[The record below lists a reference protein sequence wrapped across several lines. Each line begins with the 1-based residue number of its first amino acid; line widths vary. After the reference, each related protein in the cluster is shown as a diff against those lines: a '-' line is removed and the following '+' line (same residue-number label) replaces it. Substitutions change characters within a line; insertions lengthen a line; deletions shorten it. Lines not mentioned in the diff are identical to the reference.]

1 MNNENEEIEEI
12 EEYSKTHEKR
22 KKSFSQISYKEL
34 IFFKEEIYK
43 TIKEFE
49 KKIKNETNISLNDF
63 EKRIIE
69 GEKTIEKFDNKF
81 NIYAK
86 KDELEEKKLELKT
99 EINKKLQK
107 QIDNITSSNIQI
119 SAIRNDLSNACFKYD
134 KIFLDNLTIKGFI
147 GDGCKYKNIK
157 EYILQNK
164 EELSKFDSI
173 NQKVLIDL
181 KSFKSKTDSIIKE
194 FGLQLE
200 TLRNSFGEYINMQIE
215 KYDKKQQNII
225 NELNDK
231 INECY
236 VKNSSFVEEIKNES
250 LNLIKFVDEVKEIKD
265 EINKMKNDIHDDL
278 ISNLEKT
285 KKMDLTV
292 LNEFNEIKKEFKNIK
307 TNISSLSE
315 LLTENYDENINKKE
329 IKNEIINNF
338 NNTLINLMKDAK
350 SEKMKIISKK
360 SERKTSGTNLNEF
373 KKGYSFAMKPG
384 RRASQINMVYSMG
397 NAQLIN
403 EEKNEDII
411 KHSLSIKKSLN
422 SNINNSIN
430 INNSNFNNN
439 NNMNNRNS
447 NNNNIS
453 NNNNTNVNNISINIS
468 SNNHNNILLNVNDN
482 NQIENKSIV
491 MDDVYKNRESIK
503 NSFNN
508 NSIKKITEKAS
519 KDKTN
524 NKNESIKQTMS
535 LSSLN
540 SIDDDEIISNKKN
553 KESEKMIN
561 TKISKNENFTQS
573 KIELITQPS
582 KTEINNIKKE
592 DPNKNKNNF
601 SIESRNLTFQS
612 SEKLNNKNLCLTTN
626 TSIEINENKK
636 ERKMTFRNKLKEQPL
651 KLMNIEENNYNNK
664 PINNLK
670 LAHSNLLN
678 YQNLN
683 LNHKDKEHINSIYK
697 TQRNLS
703 SKIKKKFSSGFEL
716 IPDEDIIDMPL
727 LKKENLEIDKNKN
740 KLEKRIIEL
749 EFFTKKKFDELV
761 KEIKNFIPIH
771 FNSYVK
777 NYIISET
784 DYSKKFSHNM
794 SIQTEK
800 KNILY
805 SAKSSNLS
813 TDQNNRHYKTS
824 ANFHKKNNSML

>member
-1 MNNENEEIEEI
+1 MNNENEENEEI
-12 EEYSKTHEKR
+12 EEYSKTPEKR

-34 IFFKEEIYK
+34 IFFKEEIYQ

-49 KKIKNETNISLNDF
+49 KRIKNDTNISLNDF

-69 GEKTIEKFDNKF
+69 GEKTIEKFDNKL

-99 EINKKLQK
+99 EINKKIQK
-107 QIDNITSSNIQI
+107 QTDNITSSNIQI

-164 EELSKFDSI
+164 EEISKLDSI

-181 KSFKSKTDSIIKE
+181 KTFKSKTDSIIKE

-200 TLRNSFGEYINMQIE
+200 TLRNSFGEYINIQID

-225 NELNDK
+225 NELRDK

-236 VKNSSFVEEIKNES
+236 VKNSCFVEEIKNER

-265 EINKMKNDIHDDL
+265 EINKMKNDIHEDL

-315 LLTENYDENINKKE
+315 LLTENYDENNNKKE

-350 SEKMKIISKK
+350 SDKMKIISKK

-373 KKGYSFAMKPG
+373 KKGNSFAMRPG
-384 RRASQINMVYSMG
+384 RRATQINMVYSMG

-447 NNNNIS
+447 NNNTIS
-453 NNNNTNVNNISINIS
+453 NNNNKNENEGSSIDFIFEK
-468 SNNHNNILLNVNDN
+468 NIL
-482 NQIENKSIV
+482 EK
-491 MDDVYKNRESIK
+491 IK
-503 NSFNN
+503 NSKENFWNEFTKDYECKY
-508 NSIKKITEKAS
+508 IEKPCNLES
-519 KDKTN
+519 SQKD
-524 NKNESIKQTMS
+524 S
-535 LSSLN
+535 LVLLTL
-540 SIDDDEIISNKKN
+540 IGTPEQ
-553 KESEKMIN
+553 
-561 TKISKNENFTQS
+561 ISKGIFYLQDQ
-573 KIELITQPS
+573 LITQF
-582 KTEINNIKKE
+582 KDNN
-592 DPNKNKNNF
+592 
-601 SIESRNLTFQS
+601 
-612 SEKLNNKNLCLTTN
+612 
-626 TSIEINENKK
+626 
-636 ERKMTFRNKLKEQPL
+636 
-651 KLMNIEENNYNNK
+651 
-664 PINNLK
+664 
-670 LAHSNLLN
+670 
-678 YQNLN
+678 
-683 LNHKDKEHINSIYK
+683 
-697 TQRNLS
+697 
-703 SKIKKKFSSGFEL
+703 
-716 IPDEDIIDMPL
+716 
-727 LKKENLEIDKNKN
+727 
-740 KLEKRIIEL
+740 
-749 EFFTKKKFDELV
+749 
-761 KEIKNFIPIH
+761 
-771 FNSYVK
+771 
-777 NYIISET
+777 
-784 DYSKKFSHNM
+784 
-794 SIQTEK
+794 
-800 KNILY
+800 
-805 SAKSSNLS
+805 
-813 TDQNNRHYKTS
+813 
-824 ANFHKKNNSML
+824 